1 MLSPDPPDRVIVAP
15 HPLRSLLAH
24 REVLYVLTWRDI
36 TIKYKQSVMG
46 FLWAILMPLVIVGAG
61 VLVRAGVASVSGRPL
76 LIGDVAAVALKA
88 VPWAFVVSG
97 IRFASNS
104 LVGNSNLLTKIYLPR
119 EIFPLASVGSQLI
132 DFAVATVPLTALLAL
147 ARVGISLQ
155 LVWVPLLIALLVV
168 QVAALGTLLSA
179 GSVFFRDVKYVVEVV
194 LTFAI
199 FVTPV
204 LFDVDMFGRWRTLL
218 LLNPVAPLLE
228 GLSATVIHH
237 HPPELGWLAYSGAV
251 TLFAVI
257 LALALFRRLEPYFA
271 ETI

>member
-1 MLSPDPPDRVIVAP
+1 
-15 HPLRSLLAH
+15 
-24 REVLYVLTWRDI
+24 
-36 TIKYKQSVMG
+36 
-46 FLWAILMPLVIVGAG
+46 
-61 VLVRAGVASVSGRPL
+61 
-76 LIGDVAAVALKA
+76 
-88 VPWAFVVSG
+88 
-97 IRFASNS
+97 
-104 LVGNSNLLTKIYLPR
+104 
-119 EIFPLASVGSQLI
+119 
-132 DFAVATVPLTALLAL
+132 VATVPLTVLLAL

-168 QVAALGTLLSA
+168 QVAAFGTLLSA

-218 LLNPVAPLLE
+218 LLNPVAPLFE

-251 TLFAVI
+251 TVFAVI